1 MSSSFITKVTS
12 LAGGVSDFAQS
23 GGSVRAKIFLLM
35 AAFSFQEEI
44 QLEPVNLSRA
54 ALRYAQE
61 IAYPALE
68 VETYLGQI
76 DRFAETARELV
87 PSKAGTLIRA
97 QSLAEYLFQELGFKG
112 DVETYADPRNSYL
125 NEVLERRKGIP
136 ITLSVFY
143 LAVANRIDL
152 PAHGVGLPGHFIV
165 SVQGE
170 NDPFYLDPFY
180 SGRRLTVIDCARL
193 VELSTGYNGPF
204 QPQWLRPVSGKE
216 ILARML
222 INLRTIYIHQD
233 KWRMALPVVE
243 HLRLLQPEQP
253 DHLRDLGTICRQNGR
268 LGLAL
273 DYYAQYL
280 RLAPDAPDTDL
291 VRRNYA
297 ETAEKLA
304 RRN

>member
-1 MSSSFITKVTS
+1 
-12 LAGGVSDFAQS
+12 
-23 GGSVRAKIFLLM
+23 M

-44 QLEPVNLSRA
+44 QLEPVNLPRA
-54 ALRYAQE
+54 ALCYAQE

-68 VETYLGQI
+68 VDAYLGQI
-76 DRFAETARELV
+76 DRFAETAGRLV

-97 QSLAEYLFQELGFKG
+97 QSLADYLFQELSFQG

-136 ITLSVFY
+136 ITLSVVY
-143 LAVANRIDL
+143 LAIAKRIDL
-152 PAHGVGLPGHFIV
+152 PAQGVGLPGHFIV
-165 SVQGE
+165 SIQGE
-170 NDPFYLDPFY
+170 NDPLYLDPFHG
-180 SGRRLTVIDCARL
+180 GRRLTVIDCARL

-204 QPQWLRPVSGKE
+204 QPHWLKPASEKE

-222 INLRTIYIHQD
+222 FNLRTIYINLD

-243 HLRLLQPEQP
+243 HLKLLQPEQP
-253 DHLRDLGTICRQNGR
+253 DHLRDLGTIYRQNGK

-280 RLAPDAPDTDL
+280 QLAPHAPDADL